1 VSIVTLTSVDLLK
14 IQGDQA
20 DKKCSKG
27 ENMKLKITLKS
38 PDAVWDSLVA
48 AGLDPNN
55 LDETP
60 EINAA
65 FLKYV
70 EFMEYVTIE
79 IDTDTG
85 TARVLEVE

>member
-1 VSIVTLTSVDLLK
+1 
-14 IQGDQA
+14 
-20 DKKCSKG
+20 
-27 ENMKLKITLKS
+27 MKLKILFKS
-38 PDAVWDSLVA
+38 PDAVWDSLVE

-60 EINAA
+60 EINEA
-65 FLKYV
+65 FQKYV

>member
-1 VSIVTLTSVDLLK
+1 MK
-14 IQGDQA
+14 I
-20 DKKCSKG
+20 
-27 ENMKLKITLKS
+27 KITLKS
-38 PDAVWDSLVA
+38 PDGVWNSLA
-48 AGLDPNN
+48 DAGLDPNN